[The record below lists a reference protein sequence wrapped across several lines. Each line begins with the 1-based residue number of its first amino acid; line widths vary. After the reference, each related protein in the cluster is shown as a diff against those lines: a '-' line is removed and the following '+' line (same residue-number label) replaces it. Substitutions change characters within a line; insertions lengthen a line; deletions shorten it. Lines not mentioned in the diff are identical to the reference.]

1 MRNSYIFKTK
11 LKGSRLMT
19 DELKIL
25 FHATFREVTGKRE
38 IEEKLEKITT
48 VHDILDKMAKNYG
61 KDFNSIIDP
70 KTNKISNEV
79 LVMLNGRSIRTTD
92 LILKDQD
99 VLIITLPLGGG

>member
-1 MRNSYIFKTK
+1 
-11 LKGSRLMT
+11 MT
-19 DELKIL
+19 GELKIL

-48 VHDILDKMAKNYG
+48 VNDILDKMSKNYG

-70 KTNKISNEV
+70 KTNKISTEV

>member
-1 MRNSYIFKTK
+1 
-11 LKGSRLMT
+11 MT
-19 DELKIL
+19 GELKIL